1 MKTRITDLFGIQYP
15 IIQGAMQWLSKPKL
29 AAAVS
34 NAGGLGTINMTTYDT
49 PEAFQQDIQLLK
61 TLTDKPFCVNLSLL
75 PDTKPDGPIKG
86 FLQAI
91 TEEKVR
97 IVETAGSSPKPF
109 MDTLKGAGCL
119 VMHKIPDSRFAHTA
133 QEVGCDAV
141 CIVGYEGGG
150 HPGMA
155 GVGSLVQWPLTT
167 ERCTLPVVGAGG
179 VCDGRT
185 LYAALA
191 AGLDGVMVG
200 TRFLMAQET
209 DIGPRLRQTVIDARE
224 TDTVLTQTSIRNA
237 LRSLKTQ
244 GALDII
250 AFEQHHPTFDEL
262 YPLIRGTVTKAA
274 YEQDEPQA
282 AQIAIG
288 QVLGRIHD
296 AFLSVAEHIKK
307 FSRLE
312 RHKTKAFLVTIVE
325 NKAIDLYRKKTHRKE
340 EILWE
345 ETTGLAPAY
354 EPEDGLTRCILKLPA
369 RYREFLR
376 LKHELGYSTKEVA
389 ELMGISWPAARK
401 LEQRA
406 RDRLEELCR
415 EEGIL

>member
-1 MKTRITDLFGIQYP
+1 MKTRITELFGIEYP

-49 PEAFQQDIQLLK
+49 PEAFQEDIQLLK
-61 TLTDKPFCVNLSLL
+61 SLTDKPFCVNLSLL

-91 TEEKVR
+91 VDEKVR

-109 MDTLKGAGCL
+109 MDLLKSSGCV

-155 GVGSLVQWPLTT
+155 GVGSMVQWPLTL
-167 ERCTLPVVGAGG
+167 ERCSIPVVGAGG

-191 AGLDGVMVG
+191 MGLDGVMVG
-200 TRFLMAQET
+200 TRFMMAQET
-209 DIGPRLRQTVIDARE
+209 DIGPNLRQFVIDSKE
-224 TDTVLTQTSIRNA
+224 TDTVLTQQSIRNA
-237 LRSLKTQ
+237 LRSIKTK

-250 AFEQHHPTFDEL
+250 EFEKGNPTFDEL

-274 YEQDEPQA
+274 FESDDPQA
-282 AQIAIG
+282 AQIAMG

-296 AFLSVAEHIKK
+296 VK
-307 FSRLE
+307 
-312 RHKTKAFLVTIVE
+312 
-325 NKAIDLYRKKTHRKE
+325 
-340 EILWE
+340 
-345 ETTGLAPAY
+345 
-354 EPEDGLTRCILKLPA
+354 
-369 RYREFLR
+369 
-376 LKHELGYSTKEVA
+376 
-389 ELMGISWPAARK
+389 PAAQIIR
-401 LEQRA
+401 EMV
-406 RDRLEELCR
+406 EEMYALHR
-415 EEGIL
+415 RVSQIL

>member
-1 MKTRITDLFGIQYP
+1 MKTRITDLFGIEYP

-49 PEAFQQDIQLLK
+49 PEAFQEDIQLLK
-61 TLTDKPFCVNLSLL
+61 KLTDKPFCVNLSLL

-91 TEEKVR
+91 VDEKVR

-109 MDTLKGAGCL
+109 MDLLKGAGCV

-133 QEVGCDAV
+133 EEVGCDAV

-155 GVGSLVQWPLTT
+155 GVGSMVQWPLTL
-167 ERCTLPVVGAGG
+167 ERCSIPVVGAGG

-191 AGLDGVMVG
+191 MGLDGVMVG
-200 TRFLMAQET
+200 TRFMMAEET
-209 DIGPRLRQTVIDARE
+209 EIGPHLRQLVIDSKE
-224 TDTVLTQTSIRNA
+224 TDTVLTQMSIRNA
-237 LRSLKTQ
+237 LRSIKTQ

-250 AFEQHHPTFDEL
+250 EFEKTNPTFEEL
-262 YPLIRGTVTKAA
+262 YPMIKGTVTKAA
-274 YEQDEPQA
+274 FERDDPQA
-282 AQIAIG
+282 AQIAMG

-296 AFLSVAEHIKK
+296 VKPAGQIIQEMVAEM
-307 FSRLE
+307 
-312 RHKTKAFLVTIVE
+312 
-325 NKAIDLYRKKTHRKE
+325 
-340 EILWE
+340 
-345 ETTGLAPAY
+345 
-354 EPEDGLTRCILKLPA
+354 
-369 RYREFLR
+369 REM
-376 LKHELGYSTKEVA
+376 H
-389 ELMGISWPAARK
+389 
-401 LEQRA
+401 QRVSN
-406 RDRLEELCR
+406 LF
-415 EEGIL
+415 

>member
-1 MKTRITDLFGIQYP
+1 MKTRITDLFGIEYP

-49 PEAFQQDIQLLK
+49 PEAFQEDIQLLK
-61 TLTDKPFCVNLSLL
+61 KLTDKPFCVNLSLL

-91 TEEKVR
+91 VDEKVR

-109 MDTLKGAGCL
+109 MDLLKGAGCV

-133 QEVGCDAV
+133 EEVGCDAV

-155 GVGSLVQWPLTT
+155 GVGSMVQWPLTL
-167 ERCTLPVVGAGG
+167 ERCSIPVVGAGG

-191 AGLDGVMVG
+191 MGLDGVMVG
-200 TRFLMAQET
+200 TRFMMAEET
-209 DIGPRLRQTVIDARE
+209 EIGPHLRQLVIDSKE
-224 TDTVLTQTSIRNA
+224 TDTVLTQMSIRNA
-237 LRSLKTQ
+237 LRSIKTQ

-250 AFEQHHPTFDEL
+250 EFEKTNPSFEEL
-262 YPLIRGTVTKAA
+262 YPMIKGTVTKAA
-274 YEQDEPQA
+274 FERDDPQT
-282 AQIAIG
+282 AQIAMG

-296 AFLSVAEHIKK
+296 VKPAGQIIQEMVAEM
-307 FSRLE
+307 
-312 RHKTKAFLVTIVE
+312 
-325 NKAIDLYRKKTHRKE
+325 
-340 EILWE
+340 
-345 ETTGLAPAY
+345 
-354 EPEDGLTRCILKLPA
+354 
-369 RYREFLR
+369 REM
-376 LKHELGYSTKEVA
+376 H
-389 ELMGISWPAARK
+389 
-401 LEQRA
+401 QRVSN
-406 RDRLEELCR
+406 LF
-415 EEGIL
+415 

>member
-1 MKTRITDLFGIQYP
+1 MKTRITELFGIEYP

-49 PEAFQQDIQLLK
+49 PEAFQEDIRLLK

-91 TEEKVR
+91 VDEKVR

-109 MDTLKGAGCL
+109 MDLLKSNGCV

-133 QEVGCDAV
+133 EEVGCDAV

-155 GVGSLVQWPLTT
+155 GVGSMVQWPLAL
-167 ERCTLPVVGAGG
+167 ERCSIPVAGAGG

-191 AGLDGVMVG
+191 MGLDGVMVG
-200 TRFLMAQET
+200 TRFMMAEET
-209 DIGPRLRQTVIDARE
+209 EIGPNLRQFVMDSKE
-224 TDTVLTQTSIRNA
+224 TDTVLTQMSIRNA
-237 LRSLKTQ
+237 LRSIKTQ

-250 AFEQHHPTFDEL
+250 EFEKTNPTFEEL
-262 YPLIRGTVTKAA
+262 YPMIKGTVTKAA
-274 YEQDEPQA
+274 FESDNPQA
-282 AQIAIG
+282 AQIAMG

-296 AFLSVAEHIKK
+296 VKPAGQIIREMVAEFQALH
-307 FSRLE
+307 
-312 RHKTKAFLVTIVE
+312 
-325 NKAIDLYRKKTHRKE
+325 
-340 EILWE
+340 
-345 ETTGLAPAY
+345 
-354 EPEDGLTRCILKLPA
+354 
-369 RYREFLR
+369 
-376 LKHELGYSTKEVA
+376 
-389 ELMGISWPAARK
+389 
-401 LEQRA
+401 QRVN
-406 RDRLEELCR
+406 DML
-415 EEGIL
+415 

>member
-1 MKTRITDLFGIQYP
+1 MKTRITKLFGIEYP
-15 IIQGAMQWLSKPKL
+15 IIQGAMQWLSKPRL

-34 NAGGLGTINMTTYDT
+34 NAGGLGTINMTTYER
-49 PEAFQQDIQLLK
+49 PEDFQADIQK
-61 TLTDKPFCVNLSLL
+61 MKRLTDKPFSVNLSLL

-86 FLQAI
+86 FLEAI
-91 TEEKVR
+91 VSEKVK

-155 GVGSLVQWPLTT
+155 GVGSMVQWPLTT
-167 ERCTLPVVGAGG
+167 ERCDLPVVGAGG

-191 AGLDGVMVG
+191 LGLDGVMVG
-200 TRFLMAQET
+200 TRFLMATET
-209 DIGPRLRQTVIDARE
+209 DIGPHLRQTVIDARE

-250 AFEQHHPTFDEL
+250 EFEKGNPTFDEL
-262 YPLIRGTVTKAA
+262 YPMIRGTVTRSA
-274 YEQDEPQA
+274 YERDDPQS
-282 AQIAIG
+282 AQIAMG

-296 AFLSVAEHIKK
+296 VK
-307 FSRLE
+307 
-312 RHKTKAFLVTIVE
+312 
-325 NKAIDLYRKKTHRKE
+325 
-340 EILWE
+340 
-345 ETTGLAPAY
+345 
-354 EPEDGLTRCILKLPA
+354 
-369 RYREFLR
+369 
-376 LKHELGYSTKEVA
+376 
-389 ELMGISWPAARK
+389 PAAQIIR
-401 LEQRA
+401 EMV
-406 RDRLEELCR
+406 EECR
-415 EEGIL
+415 QMHRRVSGMLVLP

>member
-1 MKTRITDLFGIQYP
+1 MIKTKITELFGIEYP
-15 IIQGAMQWLSKPKL
+15 IIQGAMQWLSKPRL

-49 PEAFQQDIQLLK
+49 PEAFQADIQLLK
-61 TLTDKPFCVNLSLL
+61 SLTDKPFCVNLSLL

-91 TEEKVR
+91 VEEKVR

-109 MDTLKGAGCL
+109 MDLLKSNGCV

-133 QEVGCDAV
+133 EEVGCDAV

-155 GVGSLVQWPLTT
+155 GVGSMVQWPLAL
-167 ERCTLPVVGAGG
+167 ERCSIPVVGAGG

-191 AGLDGVMVG
+191 MGLDGVMVG
-200 TRFLMAQET
+200 TRFLMAEET
-209 DIGPRLRQTVIDARE
+209 EIGPNLRQTVIDARE
-224 TDTVLTQTSIRNA
+224 TDTVLTQLSIRNA

-250 AFEQHHPTFDEL
+250 AFEKGNPTFDEL
-262 YPLIRGTVTKAA
+262 YPMIRGTVTKAA
-274 YEQDEPQA
+274 FESDNPQA
-282 AQIAIG
+282 AQIAMG

-296 AFLSVAEHIKK
+296 VKPAGQIIRDMVAEFQTLH
-307 FSRLE
+307 
-312 RHKTKAFLVTIVE
+312 
-325 NKAIDLYRKKTHRKE
+325 
-340 EILWE
+340 
-345 ETTGLAPAY
+345 
-354 EPEDGLTRCILKLPA
+354 
-369 RYREFLR
+369 
-376 LKHELGYSTKEVA
+376 
-389 ELMGISWPAARK
+389 
-401 LEQRA
+401 QRVN
-406 RDRLEELCR
+406 DML
-415 EEGIL
+415 

>member
-1 MKTRITDLFGIQYP
+1 MKTRITELFGIEYP

-49 PEAFQQDIQLLK
+49 PEAFQEDIQLLK
-61 TLTDKPFCVNLSLL
+61 RLTDKPFCVNLSLL

-91 TEEKVR
+91 VEEKVR

-109 MDTLKGAGCL
+109 MDILKGAGCV

-155 GVGSLVQWPLTT
+155 GVGSMVQWPLTT

-185 LYAALA
+185 MYAALA

-200 TRFLMAQET
+200 TRFMMAQET
-209 DIGPRLRQTVIDARE
+209 EIGPRLRQTVIDAKE

-250 AFEQHHPTFDEL
+250 EFEKSGPTFDEL
-262 YPLIRGTVTKAA
+262 
-274 YEQDEPQA
+274 
-282 AQIAIG
+282 
-288 QVLGRIHD
+288 
-296 AFLSVAEHIKK
+296 
-307 FSRLE
+307 
-312 RHKTKAFLVTIVE
+312 
-325 NKAIDLYRKKTHRKE
+325 
-340 EILWE
+340 
-345 ETTGLAPAY
+345 
-354 EPEDGLTRCILKLPA
+354 
-369 RYREFLR
+369 
-376 LKHELGYSTKEVA
+376 
-389 ELMGISWPAARK
+389 
-401 LEQRA
+401 
-406 RDRLEELCR
+406 
-415 EEGIL
+415 

>member
-1 MKTRITDLFGIQYP
+1 MKTRITELFGIEYP

-49 PEAFQQDIQLLK
+49 PEAFQEDIRLLK

-91 TEEKVR
+91 VDEKVR

-109 MDTLKGAGCL
+109 MNLLKSNGCV

-133 QEVGCDAV
+133 QDVGCDAV

-155 GVGSLVQWPLTT
+155 GVGSMVQWPLTL
-167 ERCTLPVVGAGG
+167 ERCSIPVVGAGG

-191 AGLDGVMVG
+191 MGLDGVMVG
-200 TRFLMAQET
+200 TRFMMAQET
-209 DIGPRLRQTVIDARE
+209 EIGPHLRQFVIDSKE
-224 TDTVLTQTSIRNA
+224 TDTVLTQMSIRNA
-237 LRSLKTQ
+237 LRSIKTQ

-250 AFEQHHPTFDEL
+250 EFEKTNPTFEEL
-262 YPLIRGTVTKAA
+262 YPMIKGAVTKAA
-274 YEQDEPQA
+274 FEHDDPQA
-282 AQIAIG
+282 AQIAMG

-296 AFLSVAEHIKK
+296 VKPAGQIIQEMVAEM
-307 FSRLE
+307 
-312 RHKTKAFLVTIVE
+312 
-325 NKAIDLYRKKTHRKE
+325 
-340 EILWE
+340 
-345 ETTGLAPAY
+345 
-354 EPEDGLTRCILKLPA
+354 
-369 RYREFLR
+369 REM
-376 LKHELGYSTKEVA
+376 H
-389 ELMGISWPAARK
+389 
-401 LEQRA
+401 QRVNNMF
-406 RDRLEELCR
+406 
-415 EEGIL
+415 

>member
-296 AFLSVAEHIKK
+296 VK
-307 FSRLE
+307 
-312 RHKTKAFLVTIVE
+312 
-325 NKAIDLYRKKTHRKE
+325 
-340 EILWE
+340 
-345 ETTGLAPAY
+345 
-354 EPEDGLTRCILKLPA
+354 
-369 RYREFLR
+369 
-376 LKHELGYSTKEVA
+376 
-389 ELMGISWPAARK
+389 PAAQIIR
-401 LEQRA
+401 EMV
-406 RDRLEELCR
+406 EELYDMHQR
-415 EEGIL
+415 VSAML

>member
-167 ERCTLPVVGAGG
+167 ERCTLPVVGAG
-179 VCDGRT
+179 R
-185 LYAALA
+185 
-191 AGLDGVMVG
+191 
-200 TRFLMAQET
+200 
-209 DIGPRLRQTVIDARE
+209 RLRRPDPVRRPGCRPGRGYGRHSVPHGPGDRHRAPTAPNGHRRQGDRHRPHP
-224 TDTVLTQTSIRNA
+224 DQHPQRPA
-237 LRSLKTQ
+237 LPENP
-244 GALDII
+244 GGPG
-250 AFEQHHPTFDEL
+250 HH
-262 YPLIRGTVTKAA
+262 
-274 YEQDEPQA
+274 
-282 AQIAIG
+282 
-288 QVLGRIHD
+288 
-296 AFLSVAEHIKK
+296 
-307 FSRLE
+307 RL
-312 RHKTKAFLVTIVE
+312 
-325 NKAIDLYRKKTHRKE
+325 
-340 EILWE
+340 
-345 ETTGLAPAY
+345 
-354 EPEDGLTRCILKLPA
+354 
-369 RYREFLR
+369 
-376 LKHELGYSTKEVA
+376 
-389 ELMGISWPAARK
+389 
-401 LEQRA
+401 
-406 RDRLEELCR
+406 
-415 EEGIL
+415 